1 MERLLLFLMFLVSCI
16 AFAPPP
22 LRIESRSSSLS
33 SSVCHNREIYQRS
46 FALKASPN
54 ESEEYVNPITKALG
68 KFIANENKVSV
79 VDTIDWN
86 VPKIKYSNL
95 DELANL
101 LDKALTKREWFVTGN
116 VDPSFFSDDFAFQ
129 DPDVKIKG
137 IKEYAKGVN
146 KIFSQSTSR
155 AEVITVLV
163 NNTIPDTLTVTW
175 RLSGAVNLGA
185 GLKIKPYVVY
195 TDLRVSPDDGLIVFQ
210 EDRFSIPGY
219 DILLSALF
227 PFLVTA
233 GWLLPPAKSVEELRK
248 SLMEP

>member
-1 MERLLLFLMFLVSCI
+1 MKGLVFFMFVVSCF
-16 AFAPPP
+16 AFAPTPIRLEHRSPSPQSP
-22 LRIESRSSSLS
+22 LCL
-33 SSVCHNREIYQRS
+33 NREICRRS
-46 FALKASPN
+46 FALKANPK
-54 ESEEYVNPITKALG
+54 ESEEEYVNPITQALG
-68 KFIANENKVSV
+68 KFIAKENRKSV

-86 VPKIKYSNL
+86 IPKRKFSTL

-101 LDKALTKREWFVTGN
+101 LDEALKKQEWFVTGN

-146 KIFSQSTSR
+146 KIFSQTSR
-155 AEVITVLV
+155 AEVITVRV

-227 PFLVTA
+227 PFLVSA
-233 GWLLPPAKSVEELRK
+233 GWLSPPAPSVEELRK
-248 SLMEP
+248 SLLEP